1 MLRCVGYFESFCRSL
16 NIAPDYTL
24 ESVKNV
30 FLFKFPELKTTERV
44 LIQVCQK
51 RTGEFLDW
59 DEETTLSA
67 GSKIRASQLAPTV
80 PTPPPAPVA
89 NAAEV

>member
-30 FLFKFPELKTTERV
+30 FLLKFPELKTTEMV
-44 LIQVCQK
+44 LIQVLDAEL
-51 RTGEFLDW
+51 GEFLDW
-59 DEETTLSA
+59 DEETTLIA
-67 GSKIRASQLAPTV
+67 GSKIRASQLAPAV
-80 PTPPPAPVA
+80 PTPPPAAVA